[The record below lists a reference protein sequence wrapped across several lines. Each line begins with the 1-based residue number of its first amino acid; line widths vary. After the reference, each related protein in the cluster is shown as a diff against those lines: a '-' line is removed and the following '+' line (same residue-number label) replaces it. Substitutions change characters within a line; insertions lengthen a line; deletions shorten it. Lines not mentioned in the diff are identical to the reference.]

1 MQRSK
6 QQALMFLLGA
16 VLVGGVLGFSADRVM
31 TAKKPGKRPS
41 ARVQMYND
49 IGIDTLQRAHLDSVL
64 DETNCK
70 IGDIMRPHRPA
81 MDSVRAEGL
90 KTFLGMLTPQQRQAY
105 DEREKRI
112 KAEME
117 ARERERE
124 ADWARNNPGKERARR
139 SCPARPNSGGQTT
152 APNGGTAAP
161 APERRG
167 PLGPLFY

>member
-49 IGIDTLQRAHLDSVL
+49 IGIDTLQRARLDSVL

-70 IGDIMRPHRPA
+70 TGDIMRAVRPA

-90 KTFLGMLTPQQRQAY
+90 NTFLGMLTPEQRQAY

-117 ARERERE
+117 ARRALEE
-124 ADWARNNPGKERARR
+124 AEWAKNNPGKTRRR
-139 SCPARPNSGGQTT
+139 SCPARPNAGGQTT
-152 APNGGTAAP
+152 APNGGTATP

-167 PLGPLFY
+167 PAGPLFY